1 MGTPERMRPEASREV
16 VEAAAAPT
24 AADERAGAAPQPA
37 LLQPGGQPSD
47 GSRRMLRRMTRSPQ
61 IQASLTLTL
70 TPSPE
75 P

>member
-1 MGTPERMRPEASREV
+1 MRPEASPEV
-16 VEAAAAPT
+16 VEVAAAPT
-24 AADERAGAAPQPA
+24 AADERAGAPPQPS

-61 IQASLTLTL
+61 IQVSLTLTL

>member
-1 MGTPERMRPEASREV
+1 MGTPERMRPEASPEV
-16 VEAAAAPT
+16 VEVAAAPT

-61 IQASLTLTL
+61 IQVN
-70 TPSPE
+70 PNPD
-75 P
+75 PCP